1 MPSETSTDDGTTSAG
16 VVENAESSSS
26 IAAEIS
32 SVADEVQSSITASMT
47 VSRTT
52 PGASPTP
59 SAEDPDSGAFS
70 KSVSLVGGLMMAAFA
85 LL

>member
-1 MPSETSTDDGTTSAG
+1 MPSETSTDDSTALAG
-16 VVENAESSSS
+16 AAGNAESSSS

-32 SVADEVQSSITASMT
+32 SVADEVQSSITESMA

-52 PGASPTP
+52 SGTSPTP
-59 SAEDPDSGAFS
+59 SAEDTDSGGFS
-70 KSVSLVGGLMMAAFA
+70 KSASLVGGLVMAGFA